1 MNTLPLPD
9 LDDTLATCLQWL
21 RPLVDDKT
29 YRNSEQALAD
39 FRHLE
44 APKLQRLLEQRAAI
58 AAPDSWL
65 IDYWRNLRLA
75 NRGSLPLT
83 GNQTM
88 KIEWKAP
95 QSGLKRVAHFVHALA
110 RVHRDYLGGDI
121 KYGDDTCHE
130 QWRILLGACRRPL
143 PECDGY
149 IFNDADNPARH
160 INILYRGRGWTMDV
174 LDTGGGI
181 ASPAQIENTL
191 YRLIHTCGEAP
202 DLPFAAPSV
211 FANEQAREIRAQLN
225 SRSENAAIWQN
236 IEKSL
241 FILSLDDAHILDDE
255 DALNDAA
262 FPDGSAVWAYKPL
275 NYRCNLSD
283 DRYFLHSES
292 TWVDAATLAD
302 ILALAQ
308 QYQQDGKIRRKNTL
322 PDNLNLEAL
331 AWQIDKH
338 ENKEQDSGT
347 HKLIKEALAD
357 YLHHAESYTT
367 GIYDLYLND
376 QEQRLLKH
384 NDPDAL
390 MQIALQY
397 AQYKVHKTVRSSRE
411 NIDMR
416 HYINGRKCYMQTVTD
431 TSKQAATAIYN
442 LADGDT
448 ILPLLD
454 AYSGERHARR
464 RHCLHGNDV
473 YGHLLGLESIAREQ
487 KQAVP
492 AFFSDPGYLTLT
504 QNYISTISL
513 GCHGILSYIAFT
525 AGKAENIA
533 INYTC
538 NRNNI
543 NLVLTHPRNRTRE
556 MQKFATAV
564 QAGIKQLLRLL
575 ALRTCSLSQPLL

>member
-9 LDDTLATCLQWL
+9 LNDTLTTYQQWL

-29 YRNSEQALAD
+29 YHNSEKALAD

-44 APKLQRLLEQRAAI
+44 ASKLQRLLEQRAAI

-75 NRGSLPLT
+75 NRGSLPLI

-95 QSGLKRVAHFVHALA
+95 QSGLKRVSHFVHALA
-110 RVHRDYLGGDI
+110 RVHRDYIGGGI
-121 KYGDDTCHE
+121 KCDDDTCRE
-130 QWRILLGACRRPL
+130 QWRILLGACRRPM
-143 PECDGY
+143 PDCDQY
-149 IFNDADNPARH
+149 IFNEDDTPARH
-160 INILYRGRGWTMDV
+160 INILYKGRGWAMDI
-174 LDTGGGI
+174 LDGKGGI

-191 YRLIHTCGEAP
+191 YQLIHDDAEAP

-211 FANEQAREIRAQLN
+211 FPNEQAREIRAQLN
-225 SRSENAAIWQN
+225 SRSENAAIWQS

-241 FILSLDDAHILDDE
+241 FILSLDDAHIIDDE

-262 FPDGSAVWAYKPL
+262 FSDGSAFWAYKPL
-275 NYRCNLSD
+275 NYRCNLID

-292 TWVDAATLAD
+292 SWIDASTLAD

-308 QYQQDGKIRRKNTL
+308 KNQHDGKIQRKNTL
-322 PDNLNLEAL
+322 PDDLNLAPL
-331 AWQIDKH
+331 DWQIDKH
-338 ENKEQDSGT
+338 ETKEQDSGT
-347 HKLIKEALAD
+347 YKLIKEALAE
-357 YLHHAESYTT
+357 YRHHAESYTT

-376 QEQRLLKH
+376 QEQHLLKH

-397 AQYKVHKTVRSSRE
+397 AQYKVHKTIRSSRE

-431 TSKQAATAIYN
+431 TSKRAATAIYD
-442 LADGDT
+442 LADSDS
-448 ILPLLD
+448 IQLLIE
-454 AYSGERHARR
+454 AYSEEHLARKT
-464 RHCLHGNDV
+464 HCLRGDDV

-487 KQAVP
+487 KQDIP
-492 AFFSDPGYLTLT
+492 AFFTDPGYLTLT

-525 AGKAENIA
+525 AGRAENIA
-533 INYTC
+533 INYTY

-564 QAGIKQLLRLL
+564 QAGIKQLLRIL
-575 ALRTCSLSQPLL
+575 ALTEIEHDG